1 MKISAEMTFVPRP
14 QINSNR
20 NSGMENIGSRERER
34 EDEFVRG
41 HCRFCRGS
49 RKRLRECR
57 AYSNS
62 DRLSA
67 APWRRENGAVSF
79 HLARRCVEISGNN
92 ELPHPVIAP
101 RNRNPIRCF

>member
-14 QINSNR
+14 QINSIETAGWKI
-20 NSGMENIGSRERER
+20 SAPERERER
-34 EDEFVRG
+34 EFVRG

-67 APWRRENGAVSF
+67 AVEEGKWRSVVSSGASV
-79 HLARRCVEISGNN
+79 C
-92 ELPHPVIAP
+92 
-101 RNRNPIRCF
+101 RNIG